1 MLRSGIDGV
10 LFACGRVRKL
20 FGDRDKLGPDG
31 ILKDVVA
38 ARFEAFKI
46 ANLSF
51 IERWRPDRELAFEPM
66 GEVPL
71 DKLDGFLKRDIW
83 GRSQDC
89 VHVVR
94 HQDEG
99 VKVEAVLGPLF
110 HEYIEEEL
118 SVGFDLEE
126 TSTICG

>member
-1 MLRSGIDGV
+1 
-10 LFACGRVRKL
+10 
-20 FGDRDKLGPDG
+20 
-31 ILKDVVA
+31 
-38 ARFEAFKI
+38 
-46 ANLSF
+46 
-51 IERWRPDRELAFEPM
+51 
-66 GEVPL
+66 
-71 DKLDGFLKRDIW
+71 
-83 GRSQDC
+83 